1 MWLASSNLENS
12 LEVTFEADKGVLQ
25 EGQDH
30 AIWPLANLWAL
41 YQKSLPRSERSSAL
55 IFSDE
60 SF

>member
-30 AIWPLANLWAL
+30 AI
-41 YQKSLPRSERSSAL
+41 
-55 IFSDE
+55 
-60 SF
+60 